1 MLGARHAGTVRP
13 MLTTTSPATITC
25 SDLRY
30 RAGHLSHAAELL
42 RQVAADIPGPETRAG
57 FMGLVREHFD
67 AMVRDRVT
75 RISEAEEELVGAA
88 RQLHFLADEAEY
100 AAHGAAR

>member
-1 MLGARHAGTVRP
+1 
-13 MLTTTSPATITC
+13 MLTTSSPASLTC

-57 FMGLVREHFD
+57 FMGLVRDYFD
-67 AMVRDRVT
+67 AMVRERVT
-75 RISEAEEELVGAA
+75 RITDAESELIGAS
-88 RQLHFLADEAEY
+88 RQLHVLADAAENSVQ
-100 AAHGAAR
+100 GESQ